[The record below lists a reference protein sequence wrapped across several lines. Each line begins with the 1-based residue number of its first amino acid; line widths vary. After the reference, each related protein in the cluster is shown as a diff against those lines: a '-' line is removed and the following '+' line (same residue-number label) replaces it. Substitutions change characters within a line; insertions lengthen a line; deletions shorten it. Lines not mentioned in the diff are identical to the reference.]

1 MKIFSELFRVLQ
13 RTGRSLLKEYM
24 TFDEAL
30 TEALLERE
38 NQIWESTKHNY
49 AKPELTFEE
58 YMKQFESKINEGE
71 GE

>member
-1 MKIFSELFRVLQ
+1 
-13 RTGRSLLKEYM
+13 M

-38 NQIWESTKHNY
+38 NRIWESTKHNY
-49 AKPELTFEE
+49 AKSELTFEE